1 MGVDSIAPAR
11 LELKILLPP
20 FECWDCR
27 DELLC
32 LTFFASTSLCL
43 ILTHI
48 SYWFCFVFSLFPCPS
63 SLFFFFFLGD
73 LCLIL
78 TLVVYVDTDLGITVS
93 FSIVLTR
100 TKEKPK

>member
-43 ILTHI
+43 ILTSHTG
-48 SYWFCFVFSLFPCPS
+48 FVLVFLFSLVPHHS
-63 SLFFFFFLGD
+63 FFFFLGD

>member
-1 MGVDSIAPAR
+1 MAPAR

-27 DELLC
+27 HELPC
-32 LTFFASTSLCL
+32 LTLFASTSLCL

-48 SYWFCFVFSLFPCPS
+48 SYWFCFGFSLFLCPS
-63 SLFFFFFLGD
+63 SLIFFLGD

-78 TLVVYVDTDLGITVS
+78 TSVVYVDTDLGITVS
-93 FSIVLTR
+93 FSIVLTC